1 MKHLLLLGGT
11 GLLFCSCGI
20 IPTAQ
25 DFRDIAIQVEAVEKI
40 AIDNTKD
47 SGDLSV
53 ALGDLG
59 TALGAKVEELEE
71 RGQGLLKGV
80 SEGAE
85 GGIVGILA
93 MLGMHMYRNG
103 TRKKDLAATKK
114 DNGAAA

>member
-1 MKHLLLLGGT
+1 MRSLLLLGGT

-25 DFRDIAIQVEAVEKI
+25 DFRDIALKVDGVEAI
-40 AIDNTKD
+40 ALDNTKD
-47 SGDLSV
+47 SGDLAV

-59 TALGAKVEELEE
+59 TALGAKVEELED

-93 MLGMHMYRNG
+93 MLGMHMYRNN
-103 TRKKDLAATKK
+103 TRKKDLATKK
-114 DNGAAA
+114 DNGTA

>member
-1 MKHLLLLGGT
+1 MRSLLLLGGT

-25 DFRDIAIQVEAVEKI
+25 DFRDIALQVEAVERI

-85 GGIVGILA
+85 GGLVGIAA
-93 MLGMHMYRNG
+93 MVALHLFRNG
-103 TRKKDLAATKK
+103 TRKKVLATKK